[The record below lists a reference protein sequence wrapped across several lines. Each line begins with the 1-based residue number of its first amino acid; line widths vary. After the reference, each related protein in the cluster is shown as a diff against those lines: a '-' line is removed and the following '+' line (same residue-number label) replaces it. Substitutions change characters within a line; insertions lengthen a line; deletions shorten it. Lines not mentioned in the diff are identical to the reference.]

1 MLWDG
6 QGRPDLNTTDM
17 VCCDYVD
24 VVGWELLLLKKI
36 LWVTELKMF
45 PTFSTLYWFPQEPT
59 T

>member
-36 LWVTELKMF
+36 L
-45 PTFSTLYWFPQEPT
+45 
-59 T
+59 

>member
-6 QGRPDLNTTDM
+6 HGRPDLNTTDM

-36 LWVTELKMF
+36 L
-45 PTFSTLYWFPQEPT
+45 
-59 T
+59 

>member
-45 PTFSTLYWFPQEPT
+45 PTFSTLHWFPQEPT
-59 T
+59 I